1 MTKEE
6 YREEKINALKSKNRQ
21 LSDIVMI
28 INELV
33 IKIGELEETIKFKQ

>member
-6 YREEKINALKSKNRQ
+6 YREEKIKQLILKNRH

-33 IKIGELEETIKFKQ
+33 IKIGELEQKIILK